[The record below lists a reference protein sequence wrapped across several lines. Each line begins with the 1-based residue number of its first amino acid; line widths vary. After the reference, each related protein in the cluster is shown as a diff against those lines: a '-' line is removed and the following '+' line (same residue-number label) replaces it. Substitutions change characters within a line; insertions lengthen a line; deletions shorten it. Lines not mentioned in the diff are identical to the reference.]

1 MSLNPNPLP
10 PRADEPSPL
19 DLPRLVMRRA
29 GAVALAVVMLAL
41 ALGLS
46 RMGDDIDHEVVAA
59 RSLAQGLATLPEL
72 AALDDTA
79 ARARLQAWQVEAP
92 ARHLRLQVLDA
103 QGQPLLPQAPGAAH
117 HGLLQPLLDAHRR
130 WQGGREAEPVS
141 WPLPRPDGS
150 RWTVVLQASH
160 EGEREEALAN
170 LLGMLG
176 LLLVAAAGLLLV
188 MRWNLR
194 RAFAPLQPLLQAIA
208 GIERQDTAAV
218 RRLPPMPVRELDR
231 VAQALR
237 HLAQALE
244 DTEAQRRSLG
254 QRVITLQEDERAR
267 LARDLH
273 DEFGQHLTAL
283 QADAA
288 WLQRRLLGDAPAQ
301 DVAAA
306 LVGHGRHLQQELR
319 GVLARLRPLQGVE
332 GDDGTMALDSLLELL
347 RSLQQGWT
355 SGAQAPMS
363 LSMQVAA
370 VDAQGHPADPPGPG
384 AMLPTAVALALY
396 RITQEALTNAARHA
410 EGATVE
416 VQLTWVHTTG
426 GGGAVDWQ
434 VSDDGPGLAGAELP
448 LLRGS
453 GLAGI
458 RERVWALGGELK
470 VAPAR
475 PDAEAPGARPGLQ
488 LSARLAWPHGPAG

>member
-1 MSLNPNPLP
+1 MNPTPDP
-10 PRADEPSPL
+10 VSPATQPTPL

-29 GAVALAVVMLAL
+29 AGVALAVLAL
-41 ALGLS
+41 ALGL
-46 RMGDDIDHEVVAA
+46 
-59 RSLAQGLATLPEL
+59 GLAGMEEDIEREMAAAKGLALTL
-72 AALDDTA
+72 AALPGLADLDDA
-79 ARARLQAWQVEAP
+79 QARARLQQLWAQGET
-92 ARHLRLQVLDA
+92 RHLQLQVLDA
-103 QGQPLLPQAPGAAH
+103 HGQVLLGAATPARDP
-117 HGLLQPLLDAHRR
+117 GRLIDGAHLR
-130 WQGGREAEPVS
+130 WQGAGPSAPVT

-150 RWTVVLQASH
+150 RWTVRLQVSR
-160 EGEREEALAN
+160 EGERQEALAN

-176 LLLVAAAGLLLV
+176 LLLLAVAGLLVV

-208 GIERQDTAAV
+208 GIERHDTAAV
-218 RRLPPMPVRELDR
+218 RGLPPMPVRELDR

-244 DTEAQRRSLG
+244 DGEAERRRLA

-267 LARDLH
+267 LARELH

-283 QADAA
+283 QVDAA
-288 WLQRRLLGDAPAQ
+288 WLQRRLQGDVQAQ
-301 DVAAA
+301 EVAAA
-306 LVGHGRHLQQELR
+306 LVGHGRQLQRELR
-319 GVLARLRPLQGVE
+319 DVLARLRPLQGLD
-332 GDDGTMALDSLLELL
+332 GDGGAMALDSLLDLL
-347 RSLQQGWT
+347 RSLLQGWA
-355 SGAQAPMS
+355 SGPRAPLSLTMS
-363 LSMQVAA
+363 FLAA
-370 VDAQGHPADPPGPG
+370 EEDGRPAAPPGPG
-384 AMLPTAVALALY
+384 AVLPTAVALALY

-410 EGATVE
+410 EGAAVE
-416 VQLTWVHTTG
+416 VQLVWEHAAG
-426 GGGAVDWQ
+426 GGGAIEWQ

-475 PDAEAPGARPGLQ
+475 PDAAVAGAAPGLR
-488 LSARLAWPHGPAG
+488 LSARLAWPPGPAG